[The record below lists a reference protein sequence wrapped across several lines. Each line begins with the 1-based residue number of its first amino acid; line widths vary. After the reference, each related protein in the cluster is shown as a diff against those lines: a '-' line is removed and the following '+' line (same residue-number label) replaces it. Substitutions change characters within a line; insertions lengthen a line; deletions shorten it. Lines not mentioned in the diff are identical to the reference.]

1 MRGEGRGME
10 MVELSISEEPVPVPP
25 VLADGVWGAD
35 IAFLGRVRGTEEGRE
50 ISGIEY
56 TAYPEMALRE
66 LQAIALAMQS
76 EHGAHPVRIHHCTG
90 FVPAGEASILIA
102 VGARHSAEAFA
113 LCAEYLRR
121 IKATVPVWKR
131 AVFL

>member
-1 MRGEGRGME
+1 
-10 MVELSISEEPVPVPP
+10 MVEISISENPVPP
-25 VLADGVWGAD
+25 APVLASGVWGAD
-35 IAFLGRVRGTEEGRE
+35 LAFLGRVRGTEEGRA

-56 TAYPEMALRE
+56 TAYRDMALRE
-66 LQAIALAMQS
+66 LEKIVTAMQA
-76 EHGAHPVRIHHCTG
+76 EHGEHPLRIHHWTG
-90 FVPAGEASILIA
+90 FVPAGEPSILIA

-131 AVFL
+131 VVFSE